1 VTSGSLGAEM
11 ISRQTGK
18 SILWR
23 YLTPDVAIALAAA
36 IVAFFVRMIALSR
49 PSIEYDE
56 GVYWQSLRAMTD
68 GHALFSSVFSSQ
80 PPFFLLSIY
89 PFYVLFGQSL
99 AAARFAVVVYSLLGI
114 AAAYWIGRRLS
125 NPWAGVF
132 VVLLLALEPR
142 FTAES
147 YALQAEVPMLGF
159 SLVSVALSV
168 ETLHHSGKRRI
179 WLAAAAGV
187 ACGLA
192 IMIKLFAVV
201 TLIPVVLFLATPLVE
216 AFMRGD
222 GRREQALREEV
233 RPLARDLAAMAA
245 GVVGAIVIL
254 LLPFVTNLGRV
265 YDQVIRFHLVA
276 AKETGLSWQD
286 NLGNFW
292 KIEQQS
298 LSSSMWP
305 RRHVSSP
312 AACMVHPSFSTQVWI
327 SSSLQFTLC
336 SVGFPSRAPFQ
347 TKRVIV

>member
-1 VTSGSLGAEM
+1 MTSGSLGAEM

-147 YALQAEVPMLGF
+147 YTLQAEVPMLGF